1 MEESIEKLTT
11 GTKRTKLKQLCRT
24 RWVERHDPF
33 EIFIDLLPAIVE
45 TLEDYSQLPSTR
57 KPGMPSANDLLIQF
71 SKFDFLVTRVAVHKC
86 LSYMKG
92 LSKALQDSGLEIGK
106 ALDHISVVSDSLK
119 NCRSDI
125 DSFHSQ
131 LHEKAC
137 KLAEQYDVEVK
148 VPRICKRQT
157 MRNVPLADPNQWLI
171 HVYMCVI

>member
-1 MEESIEKLTT
+1 
-11 GTKRTKLKQLCRT
+11 
-24 RWVERHDPF
+24 
-33 EIFIDLLPAIVE
+33 
-45 TLEDYSQLPSTR
+45 
-57 KPGMPSANDLLIQF
+57 MPSASDLLNSI
-71 SKFDFLVTRVAVHKC
+71 SKFGFLVTLVAVHKC

-119 NCRSDI
+119 DWSSDI

-137 KLAEQYDVEVK
+137 KLAEQFDVEMK

-157 MRNVPLADPNQWLI
+157 IMPPG
-171 HVYMCVI
+171 